1 MAALDSVK
9 VPAEP
14 TDLLSSDGEDEQSGD
29 LDLGRAMTRLRVS
42 VGEPADGDD
51 DDDDDGAGPSRVASI
66 AAPSISTKVREVG
79 LYKRTA
85 QDAAAVQR
93 LGGGAGEADDAAA
106 TMLAMGLSL
115 NHRGWVLKMGGTR
128 LGALQTG
135 AVWHKRWVVIEN
147 GTLEYFTEEVK
158 EGRKGIAKSKEPL
171 PLAGLEIHS
180 PARTSKMIL
189 GKHAPLSFELVDGR
203 TSKSFVFC
211 TASRRELSL
220 WMSAL
225 RAGGA
230 GGADGMIVGAPP
242 GASPVKPRAS
252 LGEAPLGAALTS
264 RQPRTTREEMEESAL
279 HEFALLSEISEE
291 LRGGAEAAAAGGVQ
305 PEAVQRLLDGLRATL
320 GAHQLIES

>member
-1 MAALDSVK
+1 MDSIK

-14 TDLLSSDGEDEQSGD
+14 ADLLSSDGEDEQSGD
-29 LDLGRAMTRLRVS
+29 LDLGRAMTMLRVS

-51 DDDDDGAGPSRVASI
+51 DNDDDGAGPSRVASI

-147 GTLEYFTEEVK
+147 GTLDTSQRRS
-158 EGRKGIAKSKEPL
+158 RKGISASEVGQPSIG
-171 PLAGLEIHS
+171 PPNHS
-180 PARTSKMIL
+180 A
-189 GKHAPLSFELVDGR
+189 
-203 TSKSFVFC
+203 
-211 TASRRELSL
+211 
-220 WMSAL
+220 
-225 RAGGA
+225 
-230 GGADGMIVGAPP
+230 
-242 GASPVKPRAS
+242 
-252 LGEAPLGAALTS
+252 
-264 RQPRTTREEMEESAL
+264 
-279 HEFALLSEISEE
+279 
-291 LRGGAEAAAAGGVQ
+291 
-305 PEAVQRLLDGLRATL
+305 ATL
-320 GAHQLIES
+320 LPQS